1 LHLAIQR
8 NVGIECL
15 FRFPCTAVIRFRCF
29 DLPILFFTHT
39 GNVSKKKRRDPIYIA
54 FFPSFL
60 LIRQYIRRSIC
71 AVSRGATTSSKFLR
85 PLPCLLGVCLVVPY
99 IYYCFFFVCL
109 FCVCVC
115 LSLFILCLLYVER
128 HRGLALCLSTR
139 HCLCLQRP
147 GPVGFVA
154 MQGAA
159 AVCFSRSS
167 LRRSPCSLFRF
178 RPLYFHPSSND
189 M

>member
-1 LHLAIQR
+1 MHLAIQR

-39 GNVSKKKRRDPIYIA
+39 GRDPIYIA

-99 IYYCFFFVCL
+99 IYYCFFLFV

-115 LSLFILCLLYVER
+115 VSLSSSCVCYMWRDTEDW
-128 HRGLALCLSTR
+128 LSASRLGTASVCR
-139 HCLCLQRP
+139 D
-147 GPVGFVA
+147 PV
-154 MQGAA
+154 Q
-159 AVCFSRSS
+159 
-167 LRRSPCSLFRF
+167 LDL
-178 RPLYFHPSSND
+178 
-189 M
+189 